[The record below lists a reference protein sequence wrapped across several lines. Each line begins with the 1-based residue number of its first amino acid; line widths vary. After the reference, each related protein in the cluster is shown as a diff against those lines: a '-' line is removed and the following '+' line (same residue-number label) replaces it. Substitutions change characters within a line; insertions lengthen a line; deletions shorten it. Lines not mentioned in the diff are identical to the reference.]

1 MATETPTVR
10 SKADLIGLLD
20 STMDEACPHSRCDR
34 VKEILSGAFK
44 TQELKLPDRFHQPVS
59 EGYARRLLHKDP
71 AGRYSVVVMVWGP
84 NQKTPLHDHAG
95 TWCVECV
102 CCGRI
107 RIDSYDLV
115 GRADDQTGQFVHEQS
130 VLAGV
135 GEAGALI
142 PPFEYHVLANAQD
155 EPSVTI
161 HVYGEELK
169 WCNIFVPV
177 DGGYHKERKPLGY
190 VS

>member
-1 MATETPTVR
+1 MATKARSVR
-10 SKADLIGLLD
+10 TKEELIELLD
-20 STMDEACPHSRCDR
+20 ATMGEKCDHSRCDR
-34 VKEILSGAFK
+34 VKTILTDAFRN
-44 TQELKLPDRFHQPVS
+44 QELKLPDEFHQPVA

-71 AGRYSVVVMVWGP
+71 AGRYSIVVMVWGP
-84 NQKTPLHDHAG
+84 NQQTPLHDHAG

-115 GRADDQTGQFVHEQS
+115 GRADDQTVQFVHEQS

-155 EPSVTI
+155 EPSVTV

-169 WCNIFVPV
+169 WCNVFMPV
-177 DGGYHKERKPLGY
+177 DGGYQKERKPLSY